1 MNEKALVKTVTQG
14 VRPMLQPINRCSGSI
29 AGAIIVFFGMAH
41 LVPAIA
47 TAPAPPQLVPAK
59 LNGQAVYVLYLTR
72 SSDKVLVRCYPGQQ
86 PKVEVQAK
94 ADGTKEGTLTCG
106 N

>member
-1 MNEKALVKTVTQG
+1 
-14 VRPMLQPINRCSGSI
+14 MLQSIIRCSRSI
-29 AGAIIVFFGMAH
+29 VGTIIVFFGMAH

-47 TAPAPPQLVPAK
+47 TAPAPPQLVSAK

-94 ADGTKEGTLTCG
+94 ADGTKEGILTCG

>member
-1 MNEKALVKTVTQG
+1 
-14 VRPMLQPINRCSGSI
+14 MLQSIIRCSGL
-29 AGAIIVFFGMAH
+29 ATGAIIVFFGIAS
-41 LVPAIA
+41 LESAIA
-47 TAPAPPQLVPAK
+47 TAPTPPQLAQAK
-59 LNGQAVYVLYLTR
+59 LKGQVVYVLYLTR

-86 PKVEVQAK
+86 PEVEVQAK

>member
-1 MNEKALVKTVTQG
+1 
-14 VRPMLQPINRCSGSI
+14 MLQYIIRYSVL
-29 AGAIIVFFGMAH
+29 AMGAIIVFLGIAS

-47 TAPAPPQLVPAK
+47 TAPTPPQLVPAK
-59 LNGQAVYVLYLTR
+59 LKGQAVYVLYLTR

>member
-1 MNEKALVKTVTQG
+1 VNEKALVKTVSQG
-14 VRPMLQPINRCSGSI
+14 DRPMLQSISHCSGAI
-29 AGAIIVFFGMAH
+29 AGAIIIFLGIAS

-47 TAPAPPQLVPAK
+47 TAPTPPQLVPAK
-59 LNGQAVYVLYLTR
+59 LKGQAVYVLYLTR

-94 ADGTKEGTLTCG
+94 ADGTQEGILTCG